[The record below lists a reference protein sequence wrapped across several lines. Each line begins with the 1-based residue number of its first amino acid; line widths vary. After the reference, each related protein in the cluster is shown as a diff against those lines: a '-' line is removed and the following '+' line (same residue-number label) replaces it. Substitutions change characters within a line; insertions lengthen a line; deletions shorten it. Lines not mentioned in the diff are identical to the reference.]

1 MMIWTNFEDIV
12 LITLSRVHKQQ
23 VIFSPGQVV
32 AYQKA
37 IKQFEEI
44 SEWLGLKPYFHFFH
58 QTIDV
63 FI

>member
-1 MMIWTNFEDIV
+1 MMIWTNFEDIF
-12 LITLSRVHKQQ
+12 LITLSRVYKQQ

-44 SEWLGLKPYFHFFH
+44 SE
-58 QTIDV
+58 
-63 FI
+63 